1 MDEKQFYTY
10 KSGKKTE
17 MCKKC
22 MTMHINIF
30 DPDTYLWL
38 LEKMDVP
45 YSPKEWAASRDKVYA
60 KDPLKA
66 TGMAVFG

>member
-45 YSPKEWAASRDKVYA
+45 YVPVE
-60 KDPLKA
+60 
-66 TGMAVFG
+66 